1 MVEIRRSIYKSQIAN
16 RQLRKRSGA
25 CHETSPSDWWTRAGR
40 RCRKFNDM
48 IALRESLGSRFVEEV
63 RALFSKS
70 GSLAKAKNFEYR
82 PQQQEMGVAVAQA
95 LEEDRHLVVE
105 AGTGVGKSIAYLAP
119 AILFAIEKKKKA
131 VISTHTI
138 NLQEQLLYKDIPILK
153 KVLPIEFE
161 AALMKGRQNYLC
173 PRRLE
178 RALQQ
183 AHELFTTSET
193 AELARLVEWAATTKD
208 GSLSDLAVEPDP
220 KVWTQVCSE
229 PHICTTKTCGQHS
242 NCFFQQA
249 RKRLLA
255 ADVIVLN
262 HTLLFMLLGAPIE
275 QEERESGYLF
285 PNDFIIFDEAH
296 TLEQTASRQIGIGVS
311 QYGLRATIQRL
322 YNARTRK
329 GLFTL
334 TRDAAGVT
342 LAAGLVDEIDAFFR
356 ALDERCDFRKGREFR
371 VRTADF
377 VPDTISARLIAVQS
391 RLGEAVKRTEDEFLK
406 SELQEMGRRISD
418 ARLGIMAF
426 LEQSEDGYV
435 YWVERTGKAAH
446 YLTLNAAP
454 IDVAPVLERMLFRE
468 DCSCVLT
475 SATLAVDRPD
485 LAYFRNR
492 IGAGEVEPLQ
502 LGSPFDFSTQMKLFV
517 VRKMPDPRDA
527 GYTEALAHW
536 VAHFVLETQGRAF
549 VLFTSYRGM
558 QQLAGEME
566 SFFSESKMNLFVQGQ
581 GMPRGKLLEQFRTTP
596 RSVLFGTDSFWM
608 GVDVPG
614 DALSNVIITR
624 LPFAVPDH
632 PLIEAK
638 LELVEARG
646 GDAFTEYSLPE
657 AILKFRQGV
666 GRLIRTKSDNGIV
679 VVLDN
684 RIVTRPYGRAFLQ
697 ALPEC
702 PVKVI

>member
-1 MVEIRRSIYKSQIAN
+1 
-16 RQLRKRSGA
+16 
-25 CHETSPSDWWTRAGR
+25 
-40 RCRKFNDM
+40 M
-48 IALRESLGSRFVEEV
+48 IALRDNLGSGFIEDV
-63 RALFSKS
+63 RSLFSEK

-82 PQQQEMGVAVAQA
+82 PEQQAMAVAVARA
-95 LEEDRHLVVE
+95 LEEERHLVVE

-119 AILFAIEKKKKA
+119 SILYAIAEKKKA
-131 VISTHTI
+131 IISTHTI
-138 NLQEQLLYKDIPILK
+138 NLQEQLLHKDIPILQ

-178 RALQQ
+178 RAIQQ
-183 AHELFTTSET
+183 AGELFTTSEA
-193 AELARLVEWAATTKD
+193 AELARIAEWARTTKD

-229 PHICTTKTCGQHS
+229 AHICTGKSCGQQT

-262 HTLLFMLLGAPIE
+262 HTLLFMLLGAPEE
-275 QEERESGYLF
+275 QAERESGYLF
-285 PNDFIIFDEAH
+285 PNDFIVFDEAH
-296 TLEQTASRQIGIGVS
+296 TIEPTASRQIGMAVW
-311 QYGLRATIQRL
+311 QYGLRATVQRL

-329 GLFTL
+329 GLFTV

-342 LAAGLVDEIDAFFR
+342 LAAALVEDIDRFFR
-356 ALDERCDFRKGREFR
+356 VVEEHCDFQKGREVR
-371 VRTADF
+371 VREPDF
-377 VPDTISARLIAVQS
+377 VPDTISGRLIALQARV
-391 RLGEAVKRTEDEFLK
+391 AKVVKRTEDEFLK
-406 SELQEMGRRISD
+406 AELQEMGRRVHE
-418 ARLGIMAF
+418 ARIGIVMF
-426 LEQSEDGYV
+426 LEQSAEGHV
-435 YWVERTGKAAH
+435 YWIERTGKAAQF
-446 YLTLNAAP
+446 LTLNAAP
-454 IDVAPVLERMLFRE
+454 IDIAPVLERMIFRD

-475 SATLAVDRPD
+475 SATLAVGRPD
-485 LAYFRNR
+485 LAYFRDR
-492 IGAGEVEPLQ
+492 IGAGAAEPLQ
-502 LGSPFDFSTQMKLFV
+502 LGSPFDFPTQMKLFV

-527 GYTEALAHW
+527 GYAKALAHW
-536 VAHFVLETQGRAF
+536 VAHFVTETEGRAF

-558 QQLAGEME
+558 QQLAAEME
-566 SFFSESKMNLFVQGQ
+566 SFFAGNGMNLLVQGQ
-581 GMPRGKLLEQFRTTP
+581 GAPRGKLLEQFKTTP

-614 DALSNVIITR
+614 EALSNVIITR

-666 GRLIRTKSDNGIV
+666 GRLIRTKSDRGIV

-684 RIVTRPYGRAFLQ
+684 RIVTRPYGRAFLK